1 MNIKLLIMNE
11 LTTDAKYFEMY
22 VTERRIL
29 KLIDR
34 MCDGQFLYASQFDII
49 FDYIKKNG
57 SQTTM
62 PEMRYVYED
71 GRLVRYEHVRDIA
84 GCIYLG
90 IFAKSENMENTLI
103 FGEIGRNRIT
113 SITKRE
119 SGQLYYQ

>member
-1 MNIKLLIMNE
+1 MNE
-11 LTTDAKYFEMY
+11 LTIDVKHSEMY
-22 VTERRIL
+22 VTEHRIL

-34 MCDGQFLYASQFDII
+34 MCNGLCLYASQFDII

-71 GRLVRYEHVRDIA
+71 GRLIRYEHVRDVA
-84 GCIYLG
+84 GYIYLG
-90 IFAKSENMENTLI
+90 IFATSENMENTLI
-103 FGEIGRNRIT
+103 FGEIHRNRIS

-119 SGQLYYQ
+119 SGQLFYQ

>member
-1 MNIKLLIMNE
+1 MNE
-11 LTTDAKYFEMY
+11 LTIDAKYSEMY
-22 VTERRIL
+22 ITERRIL
-29 KLIDR
+29 RLIDR
-34 MCDGQFLYASQFDII
+34 MCDGQYLNTSQFDII

-57 SQTTM
+57 RPSTM

-71 GRLVRYEHVRDIA
+71 GRLLRYEHVRDVA
-84 GCIYLG
+84 GYIYIG

>member
-1 MNIKLLIMNE
+1 MNE
-11 LTTDAKYFEMY
+11 LTIDAKRFEKMY
-22 VTERRIL
+22 VDERRIL
-29 KLIDR
+29 RLIDR
-34 MCDGQFLYASQFDII
+34 MCNGLYLYASQFDII

-57 SQTTM
+57 SPSTM

-71 GRLVRYEHVRDIA
+71 GRLIRYEHVRDVA

-103 FGEIGRNRIT
+103 FGEIHRNRIS

>member
-1 MNIKLLIMNE
+1 MNE
-11 LTTDAKYFEMY
+11 LTIDAKHSEMY

-34 MCDGQFLYASQFDII
+34 MCNGLCLYASQFDII

-71 GRLVRYEHVRDIA
+71 GRLIRYEHVRDVA
-84 GCIYLG
+84 GYIYLG
-90 IFAKSENMENTLI
+90 IFATSENMENTLI
-103 FGEIGRNRIT
+103 FGEIHRNRIS

-119 SGQLYYQ
+119 LGQLYYQ

>member
-1 MNIKLLIMNE
+1 MNE
-11 LTTDAKYFEMY
+11 LTIDAKRFEKMY
-22 VTERRIL
+22 VDERRIL
-29 KLIDR
+29 RLIDR
-34 MCDGQFLYASQFDII
+34 MCNGLFLYISQFDII

-71 GRLVRYEHVRDIA
+71 GRLIRYEHVRDVA
-84 GCIYLG
+84 GYIYLG

-103 FGEIGRNRIT
+103 FGEIHRNRIS

>member
-1 MNIKLLIMNE
+1 MNE
-11 LTTDAKYFEMY
+11 LTIEAKRSEMY
-22 VTERRIL
+22 ITERRIF

-34 MCDGQFLYASQFDII
+34 MCNGLCLYASQFDII

-62 PEMRYVYED
+62 PEMCYVYED
-71 GRLVRYEHVRDIA
+71 GRLIRYEHVRDVA
-84 GCIYLG
+84 GYIYLG
-90 IFAKSENMENTLI
+90 IFATSENKENTLI
-103 FGEIGRNRIT
+103 FGEIHRNRIS

>member
-1 MNIKLLIMNE
+1 MNE
-11 LTTDAKYFEMY
+11 LNTDAKYHEMY

-57 SQTTM
+57 RPGTM

-71 GRLVRYEHVRDIA
+71 GRLVRYEHVRDVA

-119 SGQLYYQ
+119 SGQLHYQ

>member
-1 MNIKLLIMNE
+1 MNE
-11 LTTDAKYFEMY
+11 LTIDAKHSEMY

-34 MCDGQFLYASQFDII
+34 MCNGLCLYASQFDII

-71 GRLVRYEHVRDIA
+71 GRLIRYEHVRDVA
-84 GCIYLG
+84 GYIYLG
-90 IFAKSENMENTLI
+90 IFATSENMENTLI
-103 FGEIGRNRIT
+103 FGEIHRNRIS

>member
-1 MNIKLLIMNE
+1 MNE
-11 LTTDAKYFEMY
+11 LTIDTKRPEMH
-22 VTERRIL
+22 VSERRIL

-34 MCDGQFLYASQFDII
+34 MCNGLFLNVSQFDTI

-57 SQTTM
+57 SQSTM

-71 GRLVRYEHVRDIA
+71 GRLIRYEHVRDVA
-84 GCIYLG
+84 GYIYLG

-103 FGEIGRNRIT
+103 FGEIHRNRIST
-113 SITKRE
+113 ITKRE

>member
-1 MNIKLLIMNE
+1 MNE
-11 LTTDAKYFEMY
+11 LTIDAKHTEMY

-34 MCDGQFLYASQFDII
+34 MCNGMFLNVDQFDTI
-49 FDYIKKNG
+49 FDYVKKNG
-57 SQTTM
+57 SQSMM

-71 GRLVRYEHVRDIA
+71 GRLVRYEPVRYVA

-119 SGQLYYQ
+119 SGQLHYR